1 MAHMSSCL
9 RVVRWALARVV
20 VADRGGAR
28 CRSFASI
35 VGPAVV
41 SARIAV
47 VSSRG
52 GGGANEAEG
61 AIVQMSSE
69 EVRCSGRRE

>member
-1 MAHMSSCL
+1 MLAGCAARELGAVPHM
-9 RVVRWALARVV
+9 
-20 VADRGGAR
+20 GGA
-28 CRSFASI
+28 CTHA
-35 VGPAVV
+35 
-41 SARIAV
+41 
-47 VSSRG
+47 SSRG